1 MKVLYNREAEG
12 CEQDTVSVE
21 LWQFQN
27 GKIRMELPSGFGEME
42 EERKAFF
49 FPYEKRPEMIMEDRD
64 EDVRLTLQFLE
75 NQKGDGDVYGAAAG
89 VSRLVKEA
97 FPQYGQSTLHLSEE
111 GQLSAG
117 WFLLYM
123 EELQAEHMK
132 TVFLPEEGMLMLLT
146 VTYPEEKRAKWREL
160 CRYIRKSV
168 RVRADGEE
176 TGGMECR
183 EKERQV

>member
-1 MKVLYNREAEG
+1 M
-12 CEQDTVSVE
+12 
-21 LWQFQN
+21 
-27 GKIRMELPSGFGEME
+27 
-42 EERKAFF
+42 
-49 FPYEKRPEMIMEDRD
+49 
-64 EDVRLTLQFLE
+64 
-75 NQKGDGDVYGAAAG
+75 
-89 VSRLVKEA
+89 KEA